1 MSHYRQHRRDHGRN
15 LMQFLPI
22 IVAAFLGLLLAESGH
37 AILGLALG
45 AAVGFL
51 FTRIQALEARIAEL
65 RSAQAASRISRSVSA
80 PTAISRT
87 ENDEEPDEW
96 AASALQS
103 DPVEN
108 VKAPEAGLF
117 APQDEREQQ
126 TAEPE
131 ARRPSPLDTLLAS
144 AKRWLT
150 TGNVP
155 VKVGIIILFFG
166 VAFLFKYA
174 VEHRV
179 LVLPIELRLLAVAL
193 LAGAI
198 FTFGWRLRTRSR
210 VYALNL
216 QGAGIGVL
224 YLTIYAAFRLYFV
237 LPATVAFASL
247 VIVTVASGALAV
259 KQNSRGLAAF
269 ASIGGFLAPL
279 LASTGQGSH
288 VALFSYYLLI
298 NSAILG
304 ISWFRAWRSLNL
316 IGFAFTFVVGT
327 YWGFQFYTPELYASV
342 QPFLILNF
350 LFYQAIAILYSFR
363 QPPKFQGLVDGSIIF
378 GTPAIVF
385 ALQTQLVANTEWG
398 LAISAGV
405 IAAYYVSIAAWLR
418 HRHRELMQLLTQSM
432 LVLAVGFATIAVPL
446 ALDDRWSAIAW
457 ALEGAG
463 VVWLGVRQTSS
474 LSRLTGAILIFGS
487 GYFYAEHGWRH
498 DSGLAVFNG
507 NVLGG
512 LIIACAAIFAARLLA
527 TDTRKMPQQS
537 LVSVALLLWGAS
549 WWLGTGA
556 MEIADRAHGDF
567 LLNSFVVFVAASFSL
582 LGFLS
587 HYRDWMAARRLTFLY
602 SPLLLPLALIFLLDN
617 DHFFDGWGPLI
628 WSLALAAHFLLLRL
642 AENENQRTVFVWHVG
657 GALLMV
663 AIFSHEAFWQV
674 RAIMREEVWRDS
686 AALLVPLLGSL
697 GILSARNRTFWPL
710 QPHSSAYFTAA
721 AIMTAGQLLLL
732 LGNVIAD
739 PGNPAP
745 MAYVPLFNPFDM
757 LTLIGLGSGYWLY
770 RVWHSASPHVPVRQQ
785 QVVTAAL
792 GGMAFCLTTLMVVRG
807 VHHFGDV
814 IWDEFALR
822 RSVSVQSALSIYWAI
837 LGFGGMIVGTRRARY
852 WVWMIGVG
860 LMVVVVLKL
869 FFVDLGNTGTI
880 ARIISFLGVGGL
892 LMVVGYFAP
901 RPPRSGASKTDD

>member
-1 MSHYRQHRRDHGRN
+1 
-15 LMQFLPI
+15 MQFLPI
-22 IVAAFLGLLLAESGH
+22 IVAAFFGVILAQSGQ
-37 AILGLALG
+37 ALLGLATG

-51 FTRIQALEARIAEL
+51 LTRIRALETRIDEL
-65 RSAQAASRISRSVSA
+65 RSTHAASRLSSSA
-80 PTAISRT
+80 ATAPASAQREKT
-87 ENDEEPDEW
+87 EAPDEW
-96 AASALQS
+96 AAKALQS
-103 DPVEN
+103 SPVED
-108 VKAPEAGLF
+108 VKPPDAGLF
-117 APQDEREQQ
+117 APQDEQEQQ
-126 TAEPE
+126 AAAPQ
-131 ARRPSPLDTLLAS
+131 ARRPSPLDKLLAA
-144 AKRWLT
+144 AKHWLT
-150 TGNVP
+150 SGNVP

-179 LVLPIELRLLAVAL
+179 LVLPIELRLLAVVV

-198 FTFGWRLRTRSR
+198 FIFGWRLRAKSR

-224 YLTIYAAFRLYFV
+224 YLTIYAAFRLYSV
-237 LPATVAFASL
+237 LPATFAFALL
-247 VIVTVASGALAV
+247 VLLTFASGALAV

-298 NSAILG
+298 NTAILG

-316 IGFAFTFVVGT
+316 IGFVFTFVVGT
-327 YWGFQFYTPELYASV
+327 YWGFQYYTPELYASV

-363 QPPKFQGLVDGSIIF
+363 QPPKLRGLVDGSLIF

-385 ALQTQLVANTEWG
+385 ALQTQLVADTQWG

-405 IAAYYVSIAAWLR
+405 IALYYVSVAAWLR
-418 HRHRELMQLLTQSM
+418 HRHQQLMQLLTQSM

-474 LSRLTGAILIFGS
+474 LSRLTGAVLIFGS
-487 GYFYAEHGWRH
+487 GYFYAEHGWRY
-498 DSGLAVFNG
+498 DEGLAVFNG

-527 TDTRKMPQQS
+527 TDVRKMPQQS
-537 LVSVALLLWGAS
+537 LISAALLLWGAS

-556 MEIADRAHGDF
+556 MEIGDRAHGDL
-567 LLNSFVVFVAASFSL
+567 LLNSFIVFVAASFSL
-582 LGFLS
+582 LGLLS
-587 HYRDWMAARRLTFLY
+587 HYRNWLAARRLTFLY
-602 SPLLLPLALIFLLDN
+602 SPLLLPLALGFLLEN
-617 DHFFDGWGPLI
+617 DHIFDGWGPLI
-628 WSLALAAHFLLLRL
+628 WLLALAAHFLLLRL
-642 AENENQRTVFVWHVG
+642 AENANQRTLFIWHVG
-657 GALLMV
+657 GALLIV
-663 AIFSHEAFWQV
+663 ALFSHEAFWQV
-674 RAIMREEVWRDS
+674 RAMVRGEVWRDS

-697 GILSARNRTFWPL
+697 GLLAARKRTFWPL
-710 QPHSSAYFTAA
+710 RPHGPAYFTAA
-721 AIMTAGQLLLL
+721 AIMTGGQLLLL
-732 LGNVIAD
+732 LGNVITN
-739 PGNPAP
+739 PGDPAP
-745 MAYVPLFNPFDM
+745 MTYIPILNPFDL
-757 LTLIGLGSGYWLY
+757 LTLIGLASGYWIY
-770 RVWHSASPHVPVRQQ
+770 RLWPSEDSHVPVRQQ
-785 QVVTAAL
+785 QVAMVAL
-792 GGMAFCLTTLMVVRG
+792 AGMAFCLTTLMVVRG
-807 VHHFGDV
+807 VHQFGNV

-822 RSVSVQSALSIYWAI
+822 RSVSVQSALSIYWAA
-837 LGFGGMIVGTRRARY
+837 LGFGSMIVGTRQARY
-852 WVWMIGVG
+852 WIWMTGVG

-901 RPPRSGASKTDD
+901 RPPKPVTPHPDQ